1 MKPSDEVPSFCQRV
15 SVRVLWVWG
24 LGVGT
29 APSWAYNPSVSL
41 SLLFGFIL
49 WEVALHS
56 DSDYKGFYES
66 WISALAVLIL
76 QCVSHSPRWGLSS
89 PYFVQPLSNA
99 DKIPPSHKDSR
110 RKQRQRARASGDKHC
125 SLPWTPCFETLAKLT
140 EVIVVIWLN
149 NKIHIQPISQ
159 KCSQQCRILLFLLP

>member
-1 MKPSDEVPSFCQRV
+1 MRRQASVKGRV
-15 SVRVLWVWG
+15 WESSLCMTTCSGNCTELSVR
-24 LGVGT
+24 
-29 APSWAYNPSVSL
+29 SL
-41 SLLFGFIL
+41 SAVPLLFGFIL

-56 DSDYKGFYES
+56 DSDYKGFCES

-76 QCVSHSPRWGLSS
+76 PCVSHSPWWGLSS

-99 DKIPPSHKDSR
+99 DKIPPSYKDSR
-110 RKQRQRARASGDKHC
+110 RKQRQRVRASGDKHC

-159 KCSQQCRILLFLLP
+159 KCSQQCSILLFLFP